1 MKNAILENA
10 EGLVLCHNHPSG
22 NLRPSVQDD
31 RITRAC
37 REACETLQ
45 LRMLDHL
52 IIAPQGY
59 YSYLDESV
67 CNGFVH
73 FYDTLNAETYEN
85 DACIGGSL
93 CRTGIY
99 LSVLHIF
106 QGISPQPTI
115 RTRWNRSLK
124 KP

>member
-1 MKNAILENA
+1 MGGSAQPQERGDKHPQDNVGGATASVFDVKAVMKNAILENA

-31 RITRAC
+31 QITRAC

-59 YSYLDESV
+59 YSYLDESR
-67 CNGFVH
+67 
-73 FYDTLNAETYEN
+73 L
-85 DACIGGSL
+85 
-93 CRTGIY
+93 
-99 LSVLHIF
+99 
-106 QGISPQPTI
+106 
-115 RTRWNRSLK
+115 
-124 KP
+124 